1 MSVMENMMSHFSDKE
16 ISSIEVPEWGT
27 DEKPLVIHYKPF
39 TLAEQKK
46 LYSMAK
52 DDNIE
57 MLAYTL
63 ILKAL
68 DEEGNKMFTMSDK
81 RNLMNK
87 VDPYILAKVA
97 GHITDS
103 ESVED
108 HLGN

>member
-1 MSVMENMMSHFSDKE
+1 MSVLDNMTAHFSAKE
-16 ISSIEVPEWGT
+16 INSIDVPEWGD
-27 DEKPLVIHYKPF
+27 DENPLKVYYKPF

-46 LYSMAK
+46 LYAMAK

-68 DEEGNKMFTMSDK
+68 DSEGDKLFTMGDK
-81 RNLMNK
+81 FALMNK

-97 GHITDS
+97 GKIT
-103 ESVED
+103 ESDDIDD